1 MRRNFLTLSL
11 IALALATVT
20 HSPLARAEEWRKQYT
35 VSGKPTLHVEGNDIN
50 VTITSWDEKQVD
62 AHVIADGYKIGP
74 NNIRVNESQSGDE
87 IRIEVRKPGGT
98 YFNFGYKRSL
108 RIEVSVPRESNLNL
122 HTADGNIRVDGVSG
136 ELRLVTDDGNVD
148 ANGLDGKLD
157 INTSDGNVKLSGRFD
172 TVNLRTGDGN
182 VEVAANEGSTNTSGW
197 RIESS
202 DGNVRL
208 RVPSTFT
215 ADLDARTGDGKIT
228 LDLPV
233 LTSGDISQTNIRGK
247 MNGGGAPL
255 ELRTSDGNIALNRL

>member
-1 MRRNFLTLSL
+1 MRYSILAVIVVALSASTL
-11 IALALATVT
+11 V
-20 HSPLARAEEWRKQYT
+20 HAEEWRKQYI
-35 VSGKPTLHVEGNDIN
+35 VSGKPTVHIEGNDIN
-50 VTITSWDEKQVD
+50 VTITSWDQKEVD

-74 NNIRVNESQSGDE
+74 NNIRVHESQSGDE

-108 RIEVSVPRESNLNL
+108 QIEVNVPRESNLSL

-148 ANGLDGKLD
+148 ANGLAGKLD

-172 TVNLRTGDGN
+172 ALNLRTGDGN
-182 VEVAANEGSTNTSGW
+182 VEVQASEGSTNASGW
-197 RIESS
+197 RLESS

-208 RVPSTFT
+208 RLPSNFT

-228 LDLPV
+228 LDVPV
-233 LTSGDISQTNIRGK
+233 LTTGNIGQNNIHGK
-247 MNGGGAPL
+247 INGGGAPL
-255 ELRTSDGNIALNRL
+255 ELRTGDGNISLNRL